1 MTIRANPI
9 TFHSMKDSLL
19 NRKFRYTYENVTL
32 KLIIANVLVYML
44 MMVVPKAYGVLAL
57 VPGYVLYKYWYW
69 QFLTYMFVHA
79 NFTHILF
86 NMLGLFMFGTAVE
99 RRIGS
104 KEFLCFYLLTGTL
117 SGVFSYVSYLIA
129 GTNVVLVGASGAI
142 YAVLLAFAVLYP
154 SARILVF
161 GIIPVQAPL
170 LIGIYTV
177 MELFNQVSGTSGGV
191 AHLTHLAGFGFA
203 YLYFIFRLRI
213 NPLDEWRRNRR
224 H

>member
-1 MTIRANPI
+1 
-9 TFHSMKDSLL
+9 
-19 NRKFRYTYENVTL
+19 
-32 KLIIANVLVYML
+32 
-44 MMVVPKAYGVLAL
+44 
-57 VPGYVLYKYWYW
+57 
-69 QFLTYMFVHA
+69 
-79 NFTHILF
+79 
-86 NMLGLFMFGTAVE
+86 
-99 RRIGS
+99 
-104 KEFLCFYLLTGTL
+104 
-117 SGVFSYVSYLIA
+117 
-129 GTNVVLVGASGAI
+129 
-142 YAVLLAFAVLYP
+142 
-154 SARILVF
+154 LVF